1 MANLSANISSDL
13 PGKPTTAAVLP
24 AKPLPMH
31 LRPTR
36 IQFLGFSLTSSPTM
50 AAECFHAPQPS
61 SVSIPKG
68 AKHRRPAA
76 TLRTS
81 ARSSAFHTPPTT
93 FSTHRSDPSVFPLR
107 MPDCSGRPPNPSA
120 LPRVPQAR
128 QDASHISKAADNPRH
143 RIVGM
148 NLILQINEALV
159 SHRDKRFKHLPHRH
173 HAVSH
178 RNLALFAL
186 EVRQV
191 LHVNVKQPRAC
202 FADRLNHIRAGT
214 SRMPDIDAA
223 PDPRIHTLYR
233 LQYIQRRMPQ
243 LIFRPVIVD
252 GKADVVFLYE
262 FLDSRQSFQR
272 GVAGDNDTDI
282 CALAILELTPDVGI
296 FVFQEIDGSSGVKP
310 YGRRGIVR
318 RRSHL
323 LLRIRREMIFDVL
336 RIQREHIELLHEADH
351 LRTIEV
357 TERVA
362 GQAQTNGRCFG
373 SGWAFLG
380 KC

>member
-1 MANLSANISSDL
+1 MANLSANISPDL
-13 PGKPTTAAVLP
+13 PGKPTTAAV
-24 AKPLPMH
+24 
-31 LRPTR
+31 
-36 IQFLGFSLTSSPTM
+36 
-50 AAECFHAPQPS
+50 CFHAPPPS
-61 SVSIPKG
+61 SASTPKG

-93 FSTHRSDPSVFPLR
+93 FSTPRSDPSVFPLR
-107 MPDCSGRPPNPSA
+107 MPDCSARPPNASA
-120 LPRVPQAR
+120 LPRVPQTL
-128 QDASHISKAADNPRH
+128 QDTSHISKAADNPRH

-148 NLILQINEALV
+148 NLILQIDEALV
-159 SHRDKRFKHLPHRH
+159 SHRNKRFKHLPHRH
-173 HAVSH
+173 AALSH
-178 RNLALFAL
+178 RDLALFAL
-186 EVRQV
+186 KARQV
-191 LHVNVKQPRAC
+191 LHVHVKQPRAC
-202 FADRLNHIRAGT
+202 FADRLNHVRAGT
-214 SRMPDIDAA
+214 SRMPDVDATPHA
-223 PDPRIHTLYR
+223 RIHTLYR

-262 FLDSRQSFQR
+262 FLDSRQSFHR

-296 FVFQEIDGSSGVKP
+296 FVFREIDGSSGVNLDAC
-310 YGRRGIVR
+310 RGIVSQR
-318 RRSHL
+318 GCS
-323 LLRIRREMIFDVL
+323 LLRIRGEMIFDVL

-362 GQAQTNGRCFG
+362 GYAQTNR
-373 SGWAFLG
+373 
-380 KC
+380 